1 MKMITKI
8 LLAAAIATSLISIT
22 MVFRSEYLMMKLT
35 SSGLISRMWNVNEIV
50 DLHRSIEGTYVIGA
64 IFAAVLFVAGI
75 ISIVKP
81 VKEKVDKKKVDKK
94 GKKVGKKIGK
104 TIVDNIKKVVP
115 IKKEK
120 DVEEIEAEFE
130 EVKLEK

>member
-8 LLAAAIATSLISIT
+8 LLAAALATSLISIT
-22 MVFRSEYLMMKLT
+22 MVFRSEYLMMKLA

-50 DLHRSIEGTYVIGA
+50 DLHRSIEAYVIGA
-64 IFAAVLFVAGI
+64 IFAAVLFVAV